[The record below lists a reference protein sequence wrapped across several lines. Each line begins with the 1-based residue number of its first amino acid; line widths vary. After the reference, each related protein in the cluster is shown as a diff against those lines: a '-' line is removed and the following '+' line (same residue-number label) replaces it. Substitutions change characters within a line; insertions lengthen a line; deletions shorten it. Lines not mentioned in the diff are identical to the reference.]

1 MSKRSASVCHGWMTN
16 DHIYVQSA
24 GASELF
30 SGCLCHGYLDVY
42 ASLWTTWK
50 LMCEASSSEDRGG
63 RKISSRNAVTFE
75 FKGTVTVN
83 LGGEGKFPKIQ
94 HFF

>member
-1 MSKRSASVCHGWMTN
+1 MSKRMTN
-16 DHIYVQSA
+16 DHICFQSA

-50 LMCEASSSEDRGG
+50 LMCESSSSEDRGG
-63 RKISSRNAVTFE
+63 RKISAMNAVRFE
-75 FKGTVTVN
+75 FKGTTSIAMGIFN
-83 LGGEGKFPKIQ
+83 ISLF
-94 HFF
+94 

>member
-1 MSKRSASVCHGWMTN
+1 MSKRSASVCYGWITS
-16 DHIYVQSA
+16 DHIYFQAS

-50 LMCEASSSEDRGG
+50 LMCESSSSEDRGG
-63 RKISSRNAVTFE
+63 RKISARNAVTFE
-75 FKGTVTVN
+75 FKGTVILRGRRVDS
-83 LGGEGKFPKIQ
+83 
-94 HFF
+94 

>member
-1 MSKRSASVCHGWMTN
+1 MTN
-16 DHIYVQSA
+16 DHISFQSA

-50 LMCEASSSEDRGG
+50 LMCESSSSEDRGG

-75 FKGTVTVN
+75 FKGIASIAMGIFN
-83 LGGEGKFPKIQ
+83 ISLF
-94 HFF
+94 